1 MAAPTTTYTRGVNA
15 KTFSH
20 LRCADE
26 DRELVARVLNNA
38 YADGR
43 LTFEEHDERISN
55 AYNAKTFG
63 ELDDLTIDLIPGAQP
78 GQLRAPHQPLPQPP
92 QPAGLAAY
100 DHPNSPVPPPRIGAP
115 TSADTFTGGRAI
127 LSNYHPEKGL
137 VMPAYSELVSVLG
150 DVRIDLVDAVF
161 TQREITI
168 RATAVLG
175 EIRIRIP
182 AGVRVVSDITNVI
195 GEYKCDGAIPTDDG
209 VVLRIEGATIL
220 GDVKVLGPGI
230 RKARKYDNFV

>member
-1 MAAPTTTYTRGVNA
+1 MNA
-15 KTFSH
+15 KTISH

-63 ELDDLTIDLIPGAQP
+63 ELDDLTLDLIPS
-78 GQLRAPHQPLPQPP
+78 APAAAPLPERP
-92 QPAGLAAY
+92 QPTGLAAY
-100 DHPNSPVPPPRIGAP
+100 DQPQSPAAAPAPRVGAP
-115 TSADTFTGGRAI
+115 AAAETFTGGRAI
-127 LSNYHPEKGL
+127 LSNYHPDKGL
-137 VMPAYSELVSVLG
+137 VMPGFSELTSVLG

-175 EIRIRIP
+175 EIRIRVP
-182 AGVRVVSDITNVI
+182 AGVKVVSNMTNVL
-195 GEYKCDGAIPTDDG
+195 GDYKCEGAIPADNG
-209 VVLRIEGATIL
+209 VVLRIEGTTIL
-220 GDVKVLGPGI
+220 GDVKVLGPGTK
-230 RKARKYDNFV
+230 KARKYDKFV

>member
-1 MAAPTTTYTRGVNA
+1 MNA
-15 KTFSH
+15 KTISH

-63 ELDDLTIDLIPGAQP
+63 ELDDLTLDLIPGGAQT
-78 GQLRAPHQPLPQPP
+78 APAAAPTPM
-92 QPAGLAAY
+92 GLAAY
-100 DHPNSPVPPPRIGAP
+100 DQPASPVPTPPVGAP
-115 TSADTFTGGRAI
+115 ASADTFTGGRAI
-127 LSNYHPEKGL
+127 LSNYHPDKGL

-150 DVRIDLVDAVF
+150 DVRVDLVDAVF

-168 RATAVLG
+168 KATAVLG

-182 AGVRVVSDITNVI
+182 AGVKVVSNMTNVL
-195 GEYKCDGAIPTDDG
+195 GDYKCEGTIPADNG
-209 VVLRIEGATIL
+209 VVIRIEGSTIL

-230 RKARKYDNFV
+230 KKARKYDKFV

>member
-1 MAAPTTTYTRGVNA
+1 MNA
-15 KTFSH
+15 KTISH

-43 LTFEEHDERISN
+43 LTLEEHDERISN

-63 ELDDLTIDLIPGAQP
+63 ELDELTLDLIPGGAQT
-78 GQLRAPHQPLPQPP
+78 GQSLPQPP
-92 QPAGLAAY
+92 RPSGLAAY
-100 DHPNSPVPPPRIGAP
+100 DHPNSPATAPRMDVPAP
-115 TSADTFTGGRAI
+115 SDAFTGGRAI
-127 LSNYHPEKGL
+127 LSNFHPDKGL
-137 VMPAYSELVSVLG
+137 VMPGYSELVSVLG
-150 DVRIDLVDAVF
+150 DVRIDLVDATF

-182 AGVRVVSDITNVI
+182 AGVKVVSNMTNVL
-195 GEYKCDGAIPTDDG
+195 GEYKCEGTIPTDDG
-209 VVLRIEGATIL
+209 VVLRIEGSTFL

-230 RKARKYDNFV
+230 KKARKYDKFV